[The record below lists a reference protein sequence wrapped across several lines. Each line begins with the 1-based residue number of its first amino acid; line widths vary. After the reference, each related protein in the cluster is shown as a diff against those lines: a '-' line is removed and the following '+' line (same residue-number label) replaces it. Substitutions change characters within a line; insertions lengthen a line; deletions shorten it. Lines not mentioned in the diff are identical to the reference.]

1 MASRAR
7 VISSDV
13 GTHRRHTPARHF
25 HARAHARTQ
34 PAHAQTNAVFT
45 PSLALHVS
53 RERPRGL
60 CDILARVVV
69 HAAPGKIQHS
79 RAAHAA
85 AAARASQR
93 GRDARQSVLALHS
106 RHRVVRQLVDHR
118 RGRPGEVARV
128 DGDGYAE

>member
-7 VISSDV
+7 YLHRDV
-13 GTHRRHTPARHF
+13 GTLRRRRRRRHF
-25 HARAHARTQ
+25 HARAHART
-34 PAHAQTNAVFT
+34 HTAQTNAVFT
-45 PSLALHVS
+45 PSLAFHVS
-53 RERPRGL
+53 RERRSRRL
-60 CDILARVVV
+60 CDVLARVVV

-93 GRDARQSVLALHS
+93 GRDARQFVLAVHS